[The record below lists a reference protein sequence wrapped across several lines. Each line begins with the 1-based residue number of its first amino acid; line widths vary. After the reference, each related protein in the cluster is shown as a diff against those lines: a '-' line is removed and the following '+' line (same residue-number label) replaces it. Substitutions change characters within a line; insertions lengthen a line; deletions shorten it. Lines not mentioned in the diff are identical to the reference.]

1 MREYVVEEFLKAIE
15 DKTRAIKR
23 VAVVGGSKFEP
34 EILALGAILNFE
46 LDIYGIEQ
54 DNIFLDLNE
63 SQSTNRMK
71 QYDLV
76 VCSQVVE
83 HIYDL
88 HQGLINL
95 MAITR
100 PGGYLWIGCPASNR
114 SHGSPEYYSAGYQPE
129 LFRNLFIKFGWK
141 VHLAT
146 RLGSHRYYF
155 MNHGL
160 RVWANK
166 DELKHPV
173 TKYDLRRLPGP
184 RGRDLLRFLR
194 DLPGRFFSL
203 QFSAEV
209 TDQVEYSTE
218 TYVLVEKPV

>member
-100 PGGYLWIGCPASNR
+100 PGGYLWI
-114 SHGSPEYYSAGYQPE
+114 
-129 LFRNLFIKFGWK
+129 
-141 VHLAT
+141 
-146 RLGSHRYYF
+146 
-155 MNHGL
+155 
-160 RVWANK
+160 
-166 DELKHPV
+166 
-173 TKYDLRRLPGP
+173 
-184 RGRDLLRFLR
+184 
-194 DLPGRFFSL
+194 
-203 QFSAEV
+203 
-209 TDQVEYSTE
+209 
-218 TYVLVEKPV
+218 